1 MKISTKG
8 RYGLRIMLE
17 LALRNGQG
25 PVLVDVIERAQ
36 GISGKYI
43 HQLMLGLKHA
53 GLVRTVR
60 GPRGGYELAKP
71 PGEVTILSII
81 TVLEG
86 PPVPVE
92 CVAQPSSCE
101 RTGACV
107 ARDLWREVSAAIE
120 GVLSQTTLETLCRR
134 ERERAQE
141 PLSFSI

>member
-1 MKISTKG
+1 MKVSTKG

-17 LALRNGQG
+17 LALRHGQG
-25 PVLVDVIERAQ
+25 PVLVEVIERAQ

-43 HQLMLGLKHA
+43 HQLMPALRRA

-60 GPRGGYELAKP
+60 GPHGGYELAKKP
-71 PGEVTILSII
+71 DEITTLEII

-86 PPVPVE
+86 PPVPVD
-92 CVAQPSSCE
+92 CVLQPATCG

-107 ARDLWREVSAAIE
+107 THDLWREVSVAIE
-120 GVLSQTTLETLCRR
+120 GVLSQATLETLCRR
-134 ERERAQE
+134 ERERALE